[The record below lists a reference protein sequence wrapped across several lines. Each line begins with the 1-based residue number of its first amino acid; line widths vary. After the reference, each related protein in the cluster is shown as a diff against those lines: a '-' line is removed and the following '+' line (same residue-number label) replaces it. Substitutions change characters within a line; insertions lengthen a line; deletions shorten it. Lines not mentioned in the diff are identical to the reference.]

1 MGKFIA
7 RRLLSV
13 LPILLGVSIVTF
25 LLMKLIPG
33 DIAQVLLG
41 PYATEETLAALRAY
55 LGLDL
60 PIHLQYIRWLTA
72 YVQGN
77 LGLSIAYGLPV
88 ASILVQRVV
97 NSLILTAAALAI
109 AVAVGFGGGTLA
121 ATKRFSFV
129 DRSST
134 MSALILAGTP
144 TFWLGLMLMYVF
156 SLKLGWLP
164 VTGMHTIGKEGS
176 VVDLLRHIP
185 LPALAASANSLATIF
200 RLARSAMLD
209 TLGQGYIL
217 AARARGLPERSVVYK
232 HGLRN
237 ILATVVNV
245 SALQIGFI
253 FGGALF
259 AEVIFNWPGVGLLMY
274 NSVVAR
280 DVPVIQATLLVIA
293 VIFVLANFMS
303 DLVQALIDP
312 RTRQL

>member
-1 MGKFIA
+1 MGKFVA

-13 LPILLGVSIVTF
+13 IPILLGVSIVTF

-33 DIAQVLLG
+33 DIAVVLLG
-41 PYATEETLAALRAY
+41 PYATEESLAALRAY
-55 LGLDL
+55 FGLDL
-60 PIHLQYIRWLTA
+60 PIHLQYIKWLTA

-77 LGLSIAYGLPV
+77 FGTSIAFGMPV
-88 ASILVQRVV
+88 ADILGRRVI

-109 AVAVGFGGGTLA
+109 AVVFGFGGGTLA

-129 DRSST
+129 DRAST

-144 TFWLGLMLMYVF
+144 TFWLGLMLMYVL
-156 SLKLGWLP
+156 SLKAGWFP
-164 VTGMHTIGKEGS
+164 ATGMHTIGKESG
-176 VVDLLRHIP
+176 VVDVLWHIP

-200 RLARSAMLD
+200 RLARSAMID

-217 AARARGLPERSVVYK
+217 AARARGLPERLVVYR

-274 NSVVAR
+274 GSIVAR
-280 DVPVIQATLLVIA
+280 DVTVIQATLIVIA
-293 VIFVLANFMS
+293 VIFVTANFTS

-312 RTRQL
+312 RTRQ